1 MKRFNIFLVGIVL
14 LFAITISVSLTTA
27 APQSDSG
34 VSKLTVKVPVGSD
47 GKTMEQRNIARR
59 IEQDNKPG
67 AMQFIYVQSSFN
79 GKLLFASTVDGKV
92 TSSGKR
98 LNPYMVESRGC
109 CGYGFPLRIGDWSG
123 HTLEVLEDD
132 GTYGHS
138 IPYLYWWD
146 VNGVFYKLYPTGGQ
160 IIHITDQPWQTK
172 DVVIDMRI
180 VLTDGKEV
188 SGSKQ

>member
-1 MKRFNIFLVGIVL
+1 MVRKLNLLVVGIIL
-14 LFAITISVSLTTA
+14 LVVIMIPVSPVIA
-27 APQSDSG
+27 VESDSG
-34 VSKLTVKVPVGSD
+34 VSKLTVKVPVGPD
-47 GKTMEQRNIARR
+47 GMTMEQRNVARR
-59 IEQDNKPG
+59 IAQDNKPG
-67 AMQFIYVQSSFN
+67 AMEFIYVQSSYN

-98 LNPYMVESRGC
+98 LSPYTVESAGC
-109 CGYGFPLRIGDWSG
+109 CGDGFPIQIGDWSG
-123 HTLEVLEDD
+123 RTLEVLEDD

-172 DVVIDMRI
+172 DVVIDMR
-180 VLTDGKEV
+180 VALVDGKTV
-188 SGSKQ
+188 NSSK